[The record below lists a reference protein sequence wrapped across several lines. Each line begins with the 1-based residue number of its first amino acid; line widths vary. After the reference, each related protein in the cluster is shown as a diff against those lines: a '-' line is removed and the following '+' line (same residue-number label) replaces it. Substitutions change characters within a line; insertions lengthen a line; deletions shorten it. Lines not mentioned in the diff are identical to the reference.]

1 MHGGM
6 CWAFSMLI
14 GALLALGAAR
24 TAAESTAMIASGPRA
39 QAKAQREGNVRE
51 RNGGPTVQDR
61 NRASD
66 AADTAAT
73 TSGAAAGGAFLAL
86 IAALV
91 GAMAAARSSK
101 RALTEEFH
109 FSRTNQKATGRPA
122 ETKES
127 SRTDDSLHSPV

>member
-1 MHGGM
+1 
-6 CWAFSMLI
+6 MLI

-61 NRASD
+61 NR
-66 AADTAAT
+66 
-73 TSGAAAGGAFLAL
+73 
-86 IAALV
+86 
-91 GAMAAARSSK
+91 
-101 RALTEEFH
+101 
-109 FSRTNQKATGRPA
+109 PA
-122 ETKES
+122 ETMES